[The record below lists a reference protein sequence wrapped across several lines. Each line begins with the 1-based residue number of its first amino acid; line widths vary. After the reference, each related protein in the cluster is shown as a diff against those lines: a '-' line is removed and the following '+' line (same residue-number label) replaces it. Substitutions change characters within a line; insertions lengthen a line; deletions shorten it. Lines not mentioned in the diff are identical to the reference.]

1 MFYQYLLRFRGPVAF
16 AAKVVTLLL
25 TNAILVLLATQA
37 FAAEQNAM
45 MVFLVL
51 VLVLANYIYFSAR
64 FQQFKFLFPGM
75 VMLIAFVVTPILYT
89 LTMSTYEYRTGNY
102 ISKEQAI
109 ERLKL
114 AGVEQTEAGISYDM
128 VLGRTDSGE
137 LAALL
142 TDFEQGKYFLATTT
156 ELIELTPDQ
165 VTLTD
170 FEVAN
175 SAPGFKKIAASRLSN
190 IDSELAETRFY
201 FDGDAFIVAE
211 GFDVGVLAQ
220 QVLIYDQAADQFRN
234 QYTGEIYVDNG
245 NGNYAL
251 DSDSEAILEPG
262 CVIRFSLNIMRN

>member
-16 AAKVVTLLL
+16 TAKVVTLLL

-37 FAAEQNAM
+37 FAAGQNFM
-45 MVFLVL
+45 MVFLVM
-51 VLVLANYIYFSAR
+51 VLVLANYVYFSNR

-114 AGVEQTEAGISYDM
+114 SGVEQTEAGISYDM
-128 VLGRTDSGE
+128 VLGRTDSGQ

-142 TDFEQGKYFLATTT
+142 TDFEQGKYFLTTTT

-165 VTLTD
+165 VTVND
-170 FEVAN
+170 FEVA
-175 SAPGFKKIAASRLSN
+175 
-190 IDSELAETRFY
+190 T
-201 FDGDAFIVAE
+201 
-211 GFDVGVLAQ
+211 
-220 QVLIYDQAADQFRN
+220 
-234 QYTGEIYVDNG
+234 
-245 NGNYAL
+245 
-251 DSDSEAILEPG
+251 
-262 CVIRFSLNIMRN
+262 